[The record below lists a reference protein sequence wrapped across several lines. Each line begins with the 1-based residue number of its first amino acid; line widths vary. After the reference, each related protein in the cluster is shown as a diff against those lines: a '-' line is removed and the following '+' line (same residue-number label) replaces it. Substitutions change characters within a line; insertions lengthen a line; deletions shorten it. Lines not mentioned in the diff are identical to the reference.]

1 MPLQIDR
8 GSIIKLGSFA
18 GVTAVAGAGDSF
30 TLAEG
35 DAGLS
40 TTVSI
45 EQPLNEFSS
54 TDLKT
59 LERAVH
65 DIHR

>member
-8 GSIIKLGSFA
+8 GTSIIKLGSFA
-18 GVTAVAGAGDSF
+18 GVTAVAGARDHF

-45 EQPLNEFSS
+45 EQPLNSAPP
-54 TDLKT
+54 T
-59 LERAVH
+59 
-65 DIHR
+65 

>member
-1 MPLQIDR
+1 MPLQTDR

-18 GVTAVAGAGDSF
+18 GVTAVAGACDYF
-30 TLAEG
+30 TLA

-45 EQPLNEFSS
+45 EQPLNSFSS

-59 LERAVH
+59 LKRAVH
-65 DIHR
+65 DIHHR